1 MPRITEADVVDAVE
15 KILLERPSGKATIAE
30 LIHELPN
37 RLPLSKEDWA
47 QSPTRSNDPMWH
59 EQVRN
64 ITSHKNFGYGR
75 LVHIAGGLALASKI
89 ATT

>member
-1 MPRITEADVVDAVE
+1 
-15 KILLERPSGKATIAE
+15 
-30 LIHELPN
+30 
-37 RLPLSKEDWA
+37 
-47 QSPTRSNDPMWH
+47 MWH